1 MDILNRI
8 SYGKYG
14 FEPVSDYGPY
24 EELSLNCFQG
34 AHRVFGFLQINL
46 CDQPWFWVV
55 GALENQILF
64 FALKPILQ
72 HTNCEA
78 RKAQN
83 PEVSADKICIWPV
96 SRMRMPRHTSASH
109 ILLYSHAFFIKLCLR
124 RHRFWR
130 IDFLLAKVVD
140 RVELKTAGRLAP

>member
-1 MDILNRI
+1 M
-8 SYGKYG
+8 S
-14 FEPVSDYGPY
+14 
-24 EELSLNCFQG
+24 
-34 AHRVFGFLQINL
+34 
-46 CDQPWFWVV
+46 
-55 GALENQILF
+55 LENQILF
-64 FALKPILQ
+64 FALKPTLQ
-72 HTNCEA
+72 RTNCEA

-140 RVELKTAGRLAP
+140 RLELKTAIAIGRLAPLGRCK